1 MSAVWIWVIVIV
13 TVVALAAWLGSVF
26 LASRNPAGKDPDLR
40 QRRAQV
46 DGGTHMGGGRSVAP
60 RRDAEV
66 IPDADPTAP
75 TVPVRE
81 ERRGSPMDL

>member
-1 MSAVWIWVIVIV
+1 MSAVWIWVIVLV
-13 TVVALAAWLGSVF
+13 AVVALAVWLGSVF
-26 LASRNPAGKDPDLR
+26 LASRHPGGKNPDMS

-66 IPDADPTAP
+66 IPDEDPTAP
-75 TVPVRE
+75 TVPVQ
-81 ERRGSPMDL
+81 ERRNSPMDL